1 MTRDANDDDDW
12 LEGASPRPRG
22 GRGKATD
29 ALDADPT
36 ITDKTGLA
44 RFLGVAPK
52 DVDRML
58 REGLP
63 IRGERRR
70 GVPAQFLVPAC
81 VQWML
86 ARNGDTIEAAK
97 RRQALAVARKR
108 EAEAGKLEDEF
119 VRVEVVE
126 ATIRD
131 SVAKFQAEL
140 ESIPARLPAEVRDTV
155 KTEIHAAINRL
166 ARAVQP

>member
-1 MTRDANDDDDW
+1 MTRNTADDDSW
-12 LEGASPRPRG
+12 LEGAPLRPRG
-22 GRGKATD
+22 GRGKPTD
-29 ALDADPT
+29 APDADST
-36 ITDKTGLA
+36 IADKAGLA
-44 RFLGVAPK
+44 RFLGVPPK
-52 DVDRML
+52 EIDKLL

-63 IRGERRR
+63 VHGERRR
-70 GVPAQFLVPAC
+70 GVPAQFSVPAC
-81 VQWML
+81 VQWLL

-108 EAEAGKLEDEF
+108 EAEAGRLEDQFIRIEII
-119 VRVEVVE
+119 E

-140 ESIPARLPAEVRDTV
+140 ESIPARLPPEVRDAVTA
-155 KTEIHAAINRL
+155 EIHGAINRL